1 MNRPVTEKKLR
12 YMEYLHRETA
22 VRHHTHT
29 EDMYQYDLLRMGD
42 PRAIE
47 EGTKMFSSDLTGHIS
62 DDPLRNFKY
71 LFVAS
76 ITLACRSA
84 IAGGMDAERAYNSS
98 DLYILKMDTLQSIDE
113 IKTLQ
118 TDMFSFYTREVAALG
133 KVNVYSKPI
142 ILCMDYI
149 YYHLHEPIHTEILA
163 EHVGLNR
170 SYLSTLFKKE
180 TGQILSQYILS
191 KRIEAA
197 QNMLRF
203 SDYSYPKLLL
213 HLRSALRAI
222 SSECSGCRPGI
233 RLRSFGIVFSVNQ
246 KNLMETSL
254 LTRKKRMQSE
264 ENLQTT
270 SAFP

>member
-1 MNRPVTEKKLR
+1 MSSPVNEKKLR

-203 SDYSYPKLLL
+203 SDYSYAEIAASLAFSSQSHFIRVFRVQTGYTPKEF
-213 HLRSALRAI
+213 RNRFFRK
-222 SSECSGCRPGI
+222 SEKSGGSIP
-233 RLRSFGIVFSVNQ
+233 LDKEKADAV
-246 KNLMETSL
+246 
-254 LTRKKRMQSE
+254 
-264 ENLQTT
+264 
-270 SAFP
+270 